1 MKRFHQSRQI
11 VIRPGTFW
19 ISLLFSFAFF
29 SLLQAQESRAIL
41 EGRVTDQQGAIVPG
55 ATVTVISEQTGVRQ
69 QTTANDQ
76 GTWTMRFL
84 NPGAYTIS
92 ISAPNF
98 KSFERRG
105 ITLQVAD
112 SKQID
117 TTLELGEFSE
127 RVVVTAEAPLID
139 TNSATSGTVIES
151 KTITEL
157 PSQSRISYLLA
168 ALSPGVQA
176 NDQNQNVALMWSN
189 NAASDIRINGG
200 RDRRSNEFLLDGM
213 PNQTG
218 DRVAYIP
225 PSDAVAEFRVMTNAY
240 DAQYGR
246 QSGGTINVSLKSGTS
261 RYHGNLYEFH
271 QNSSL
276 NANLFQSNRAGR
288 DKPVAHYNL
297 YGGTFGGPVWLPR
310 LYRGKE
316 KTFFFLAWEGI
327 RNKDPRFTT
336 ISVPT
341 ELERQGDFSQSFTTQ
356 VIGGQR
362 VRIPI
367 RIYDPETVDLRQ
379 TIIQD
384 GREVSNPTFGFRQ
397 PFPDNKIPADRIN
410 PIAREILKFVS
421 LPNAPSQET
430 GNAVNNYVPNT
441 TRQVKMA
448 SFVLRLDH
456 TFNSRHKTFSTVRW
470 NHKDEFLD
478 DHFNSVATGSN
489 LTRINKGIGLDHVW
503 TISATKILNLRY
515 NLTRFEEPNSHHS
528 AGFDSETLGFSPGF
542 VSQMEKFSFPR
553 ITGLFNNAVGGG
565 FGDYRN
571 TTYHNWNANL
581 THVHGTLTFHYGGEY
596 RILQDGA
603 GNYGNQSG
611 EFDFN
616 ANWTRRRYNTG
627 ETGFGTSFASFLLG
641 LPAGGSIP
649 RNANRFSSQHYYG
662 FYFQNDWRATKRL
675 TINLGLRWDYQ
686 RPAIE
691 RYNRQTSVFDP
702 TVLNP
707 ISDAAQAA
715 YGNILTQV
723 LADPMRYPFGQQ
735 LAELMPVSSFKVYGV
750 QRFAGVDGES
760 RTVTNGDYHQL
771 QPRVGMAYQITPKTV
786 IRAGFGRFTSSSEI
800 FGGQNGFSRTT
811 PFTASID
818 SSLTPYDTLSN
829 PFRNGILEPSG
840 SSLGPLTNLGQ
851 GVSWVNQDQKLPYSW
866 EASLH
871 LQYELKSWLFEVGYS
886 HNKSYNIGWDL
897 QQNDIGFDNWRTYRT
912 PRFDA
917 TGKPLA
923 RPYLT
928 DEQIPNPF
936 FQLPGVTGTRSTNQ
950 LISIYDLLRPLKIL
964 GGETREDD
972 PWGKTQYDAL
982 QTKIQKRFANGFSVL
997 GAYTFSKLFEDT
1009 SFWGP
1014 EISGPI
1020 PEHKLGG
1027 EDRPHKLSIAS
1038 IYDLPIGRNKKFF
1051 AKMPKALDAVLGG
1064 WELTGQFTIQSG
1076 APIVFNDT
1084 SFYDGADFH
1093 LSRDERTLARWFDI
1107 SHFVKFP
1114 NSNDDISLFPAW
1126 TGVQYLPGAN
1136 YRPSGPNDPRNG
1148 VYASFGNY
1156 VRRYPTR
1163 WGNARASRV
1172 NEVNLGIYKNFRMSE
1187 NWKVQL
1193 RGEAFNLFNH
1203 PRFGAPNTNPA
1214 SADFGVVA
1222 PSQLNQARV
1231 MQLAVKI
1238 NF

>member
-1 MKRFHQSRQI
+1 M
-11 VIRPGTFW
+11 
-19 ISLLFSFAFF
+19 LSFNP
-29 SLLQAQESRAIL
+29 LQAQESRAIL

-55 ATVTVISEQTGVRQ
+55 ATVAVISEQTGVRQ

-76 GTWTMRFL
+76 GAWTMRFL

-98 KSFERRG
+98 KTFERRG
-105 ITLQVAD
+105 VILQVAD

-117 TTLELGEFSE
+117 ATLELGEVTE
-127 RVVVTAEAPLID
+127 RVVVTADAPLID

-151 KTITEL
+151 KTIAEL
-157 PSQSRISYLLA
+157 PSQSRIAYLLA

-176 NDQNQNVALMWSN
+176 LDQNQNVALMWSN
-189 NAASDIRINGG
+189 NAASDIRVNGG

-213 PNQTG
+213 PNQTN

-288 DKPVAHYNL
+288 DKPLAHYNL
-297 YGGTFGGPVWLPR
+297 YGGTFGGPVWLPK
-310 LYRGKE
+310 LYQGKE
-316 KTFFFLAWEGI
+316 KTFFFLSWEGI

-336 ISVPT
+336 LSVPT

-356 VIGGQR
+356 VIGGQS

-367 RIYDPETVDLRQ
+367 KIYDPATVDQRR
-379 TIIQD
+379 TIIQ
-384 GREVSNPTFGFRQ
+384 GGKEVPNPTFGFRQ
-397 PFPDNKIPADRIN
+397 PFPDNKIPAGRIN
-410 PIAREILKFVS
+410 PIARNILEFIP
-421 LPNAPSQET
+421 LPNAPSLAT
-430 GNAVNNYVPNT
+430 GNAISNYVPNT

-456 TFNSRHKTFSTVRW
+456 TFSSRHKTFSTVRW

-528 AGFDSETLGFSPGF
+528 AGFDPETLGFSSSF
-542 VSQMEKFSFPR
+542 VSQMENLSFPR
-553 ITGLFNNAVGGG
+553 ITGVFSDAVGGG

-571 TTYHNWNANL
+571 TTYHNWNANMTQVL
-581 THVHGTLTFHYGGEY
+581 GTMTFHYGGEF

-603 GNYGNQSG
+603 GNFGNQSG
-611 EFDFN
+611 AFRFTSD
-616 ANWTRRRYNTG
+616 WTRRRYDTG
-627 ETGFGTSFASFLLG
+627 ETGFGSSFASFLLG
-641 LPAGGSIP
+641 IPSGGATNQPSEFN
-649 RNANRFSSQHYYG
+649 RNANRFSSQRYYG
-662 FYFQNDWRATKRL
+662 FYVQNDWRMTKRL
-675 TINLGLRWDYQ
+675 TVNLGLRWDYQ
-686 RPAIE
+686 RPSIE
-691 RYNRQTSVFDP
+691 RFDRQVSVFDP
-702 TVLNP
+702 TALNP

-715 YGNILTQV
+715 YGRIIAQV
-723 LADPMRYPFGQQ
+723 LADPVKYPFGQQ
-735 LAELMPVSSFKVYGV
+735 LAQLVPVSSFKVYGV
-750 QRFAGVDGES
+750 QRFAGVDGEP
-760 RTVTNGDYHQL
+760 RTVTNGDYHQW
-771 QPRVGMAYQITPKTV
+771 QPRVGMAYQITPRTV
-786 IRAGFGRFTSSSEI
+786 IRAGFGRFTASTGI
-800 FGGQNGFSRTT
+800 LGGQNGFSRTT
-811 PFTASID
+811 PVTPSTD
-818 SSLTPYDTLSN
+818 SGLTPFDTLSN
-829 PFRNGILEPSG
+829 PFRNGILEPTG

-851 GVSWVNQDQKLPYSW
+851 GVSWTNQDQKLPYSW

-871 LQYELKSWLFEVGYS
+871 LQHEFKSWLFEVGYS
-886 HNKSYNIGWDL
+886 HNKTYDIGWGL
-897 QQNDIGFDNWRTYRT
+897 QQNDIGFDNWNAYRT

-923 RPYLT
+923 KLYLT

-950 LISIYDLLRPLKIL
+950 LISIYDLLRPLKLL
-964 GGETREDD
+964 GGQNRNDN

-982 QTKIQKRFANGFSVL
+982 EAKIQKRFSNGFNLL

-1027 EDRPHKLSIAS
+1027 EDRPHKISIAS
-1038 IYDLPIGRNKKFF
+1038 IYELPIGRNKKFF
-1051 AKMPKALDAVLGG
+1051 AKMPKAMDTVLGG
-1064 WELTGQFTIQSG
+1064 WELSGQFTIQSG
-1076 APIVFNDT
+1076 APIVFDDT

-1093 LSRDERTLARWFDI
+1093 LNRGERTLSRWFDT

-1114 NSNDDISLFPAW
+1114 NSNDDISLYPAW
-1126 TGVQYLPGAN
+1126 TGVQNLPGAN
-1136 YRPSGPNDPRNG
+1136 YKPSGPNDPKNG
-1148 VYASFGNY
+1148 VFADFGNY

-1172 NEVNLGIYKNFRMSE
+1172 NEVNLGIYKNFRLSE

-1203 PRFGAPNTNPA
+1203 PRFGAPETNPA
-1214 SADFGVVA
+1214 NANFGAVTPA
-1222 PSQLNQARV
+1222 QQNQARV
-1231 MQLAVKI
+1231 MQLSVKI